1 MQPLNKFDSLW
12 HLLTEGTPDVVMNY
26 IENGSKI
33 DLHDKNNNTVIFDAN
48 SELIPLLVQGGVD
61 INHTNVY
68 GKNALF
74 DADFTRSKILIE
86 NGINI
91 HQLTKENENALFYW
105 KDDRRG
111 EYDKFKLLIEKGIN
125 HNQINIYNEHVLF
138 VANSWLTDVLLFD
151 KGVDFDVNQLSS
163 DGEHCMARYFDN
175 DLYQKLFLLV
185 KAGFNTD
192 YIDFS
197 CETIKNSTYYDF
209 FLNKKLETEALKEKQ
224 LLNKVIEQYSETP
237 VHIKKRI

>member
-12 HLLTEGTPDVVMNY
+12 HLLTEGTPDVVMKY
-26 IENGSKI
+26 IEDGGKVN
-33 DLHDKNNNTVIFDAN
+33 LHDKNNNTVIFDAN
-48 SELIPLLVQGGVD
+48 SELIPLLVQGGID
-61 INHTNVY
+61 INHTNAY

-74 DADFTRSKILIE
+74 DADFTKSKILIE

-105 KDDRRG
+105 KDDRSG

-125 HNQINIYNEHVLF
+125 HNQINIYNENVLF

-175 DLYQKLFLLV
+175 DLYEKLFLLV
-185 KAGFNTD
+185 KAGFKTD

-197 CETIKNSTYYDF
+197 GETIKHSTHYDF